1 VEVIAVSNDDGH
13 SSDPPGP
20 EPSGRDKRIYFL
32 LMGACVLLIVLA
44 WQVVRYFSVL
54 AAIIMSAVAVVIPPA
69 AAIIANRASAVHR
82 R

>member
-1 VEVIAVSNDDGH
+1 MSNEDGYSH
-13 SSDPPGP
+13 DPLGP
-20 EPSGRDKRIYFL
+20 EPPRRDKRIYFL
-32 LMGACVLLIVLA
+32 LMGVCVLLIVLA

-54 AAIIMSAVAVVIPPA
+54 AAIIMSAVAVVIPPT